1 MKILDRI
8 PRFLT
13 SAVVTA
19 GVLYLTLAPRP
30 FGSVRIPLFEGAD
43 KVVHFMMFFATA
55 FAYHFDFR
63 RGKKPVDEARLMGWI
78 FVSLSAFGGLIELAQ
93 WKMRMGRSGD
103 WYDLLADIAGAVYG
117 IILAWLISAKTNID
131 DRR

>member
-43 KVVHFMMFFATA
+43 KVVHFMMFFAMA

-117 IILAWLISAKTNID
+117 IILAWQISAKNKH
-131 DRR
+131 

>member
-43 KVVHFMMFFATA
+43 KVVHFMMFFAMA

-103 WYDLLADIAGAVYG
+103 WYDLLADIAGAAYG
-117 IILAWLISAKTNID
+117 IILAWLISAKNKH
-131 DRR
+131 

>member
-1 MKILDRI
+1 MKILDKI

-30 FGSVRIPLFEGAD
+30 FWSVRIPLFEGAD
-43 KVVHFMMFFATA
+43 KVVHFMMFLAMA

-117 IILAWLISAKTNID
+117 IILAWLISAKNKH
-131 DRR
+131 

>member
-30 FGSVRIPLFEGAD
+30 FGSVGIPLFEGAD
-43 KVVHFMMFFATA
+43 KVVHFMMFFAMA

-117 IILAWLISAKTNID
+117 IILAWLISAKNKH
-131 DRR
+131 

>member
-1 MKILDRI
+1 MKIVDRI

-43 KVVHFMMFFATA
+43 KVVHFMMFFAMA

-103 WYDLLADIAGAVYG
+103 WYDLLVDIAGAVYG
-117 IILAWLISAKTNID
+117 IILAWLISAKNKH
-131 DRR
+131 

>member
-30 FGSVRIPLFEGAD
+30 FGSVRIHLFEGAD
-43 KVVHFMMFFATA
+43 KVVHFMMFLAMA

-117 IILAWLISAKTNID
+117 IILAWLISAKNKH
-131 DRR
+131 

>member
-13 SAVVTA
+13 LAVVTA

-43 KVVHFMMFFATA
+43 KVVHFMMFLAMA

-117 IILAWLISAKTNID
+117 IILAWLISAKNKH
-131 DRR
+131 

>member
-30 FGSVRIPLFEGAD
+30 FGSVRVPLFEGAD
-43 KVVHFMMFFATA
+43 KVVHFMMFFAMA

-117 IILAWLISAKTNID
+117 IILAWLISAKNKH
-131 DRR
+131 

>member
-43 KVVHFMMFFATA
+43 KVMHFMMFFAMA

-117 IILAWLISAKTNID
+117 IILAWLISAKNKH
-131 DRR
+131 

>member
-19 GVLYLTLAPRP
+19 GVFYLTLAPRP

-43 KVVHFMMFFATA
+43 KVVHFMMFLAMA

-117 IILAWLISAKTNID
+117 IILAWLISAKNKH
-131 DRR
+131 

>member
-43 KVVHFMMFFATA
+43 KVVHFMMFFAMA

-93 WKMRMGRSGD
+93 WKMRMGRSSD

-117 IILAWLISAKTNID
+117 IILAWLISAKNKH
-131 DRR
+131 

>member
-1 MKILDRI
+1 MKILDKI

-43 KVVHFMMFFATA
+43 KVVHFMMFFAMA

-117 IILAWLISAKTNID
+117 IILAWLISAKNKH
-131 DRR
+131 

>member
-19 GVLYLTLAPRP
+19 GALYLTLAPRP

-43 KVVHFMMFFATA
+43 KVVHFMMFFAMA

-117 IILAWLISAKTNID
+117 IILAWLISAKNKH
-131 DRR
+131 

>member
-1 MKILDRI
+1 MKILDRT

-43 KVVHFMMFFATA
+43 KVVHFMMFFAMA

-117 IILAWLISAKTNID
+117 IILAWLISAKNKH
-131 DRR
+131 

>member
-1 MKILDRI
+1 MKILDKI

-43 KVVHFMMFFATA
+43 KVVHFMMFFAMA

-103 WYDLLADIAGAVYG
+103 WYDLLADIAGTVYG
-117 IILAWLISAKTNID
+117 IILAWLISAKNKH
-131 DRR
+131 

>member
-43 KVVHFMMFFATA
+43 KVVHFMMFFAMA

-103 WYDLLADIAGAVYG
+103 WYALLADIAGAVYG
-117 IILAWLISAKTNID
+117 IILAWLISAKNKH
-131 DRR
+131 

>member
-43 KVVHFMMFFATA
+43 KVVHFMMFFAMA

-103 WYDLLADIAGAVYG
+103 WYDMLADIAGAVYG
-117 IILAWLISAKTNID
+117 IILAWLISAKNEH
-131 DRR
+131 

>member
-43 KVVHFMMFFATA
+43 KVVHFMMFFAMT
-55 FAYHFDFR
+55 FANHFDFR

-117 IILAWLISAKTNID
+117 IILAWLISAKNKH
-131 DRR
+131 

>member
-30 FGSVRIPLFEGAD
+30 FGSVRIPLFGGAD
-43 KVVHFMMFFATA
+43 KVVHFMMFFAMA

-117 IILAWLISAKTNID
+117 IILAWLISAKNKH
-131 DRR
+131 

>member
-30 FGSVRIPLFEGAD
+30 FGSVRIPLLEGAD
-43 KVVHFMMFFATA
+43 KVVHFMMFFAMA

-117 IILAWLISAKTNID
+117 IILAWLISAKNKH
-131 DRR
+131 

>member
-30 FGSVRIPLFEGAD
+30 FGSVRSPLFEGAD
-43 KVVHFMMFFATA
+43 KVVHFMMFFAMA

-117 IILAWLISAKTNID
+117 IILAWLISAKNKH
-131 DRR
+131 

>member
-43 KVVHFMMFFATA
+43 KMVHFMMFFAMA

-93 WKMRMGRSGD
+93 WKMLMGRSGD

-117 IILAWLISAKTNID
+117 IILAWLISAKNKH
-131 DRR
+131 

>member
-1 MKILDRI
+1 MKILDKI

-43 KVVHFMMFFATA
+43 KVVHCMMFFAMA

-103 WYDLLADIAGAVYG
+103 WYDLLADIAGTVYG
-117 IILAWLISAKTNID
+117 IILAWLISAKNKH
-131 DRR
+131 

>member
-19 GVLYLTLAPRP
+19 GMLYLTLAPRP

-43 KVVHFMMFFATA
+43 KVVHFMMFFAMA

-117 IILAWLISAKTNID
+117 IILAWLISAKNKH
-131 DRR
+131 

>member
-43 KVVHFMMFFATA
+43 KVVHFMMFFAMA

-93 WKMRMGRSGD
+93 CKMRMGRSGD

-117 IILAWLISAKTNID
+117 IILAWLISAKNKH
-131 DRR
+131 

>member
-43 KVVHFMMFFATA
+43 KVVHFMMFLAMA

-93 WKMRMGRSGD
+93 WKMRMGRGGD

-117 IILAWLISAKTNID
+117 IILAWLISAKNKH
-131 DRR
+131 

>member
-43 KVVHFMMFFATA
+43 KVVHFMMFFAMA
-55 FAYHFDFR
+55 FAYHSDFR

-117 IILAWLISAKTNID
+117 IILAWLISAKNKH
-131 DRR
+131 

>member
-1 MKILDRI
+1 MKILDGI

-19 GVLYLTLAPRP
+19 GVLYLALAPRP

-43 KVVHFMMFFATA
+43 KVVHFMMFFAMA

-117 IILAWLISAKTNID
+117 IILAWLISAKNKH
-131 DRR
+131 

>member
-43 KVVHFMMFFATA
+43 KVVHFMMFFAMA
-55 FAYHFDFR
+55 FAYHIDFR

-103 WYDLLADIAGAVYG
+103 WYDLLADIAGTVYG
-117 IILAWLISAKTNID
+117 IILAWLISAKNKH
-131 DRR
+131 

>member
-43 KVVHFMMFFATA
+43 KVVHFMMFFAMA

-103 WYDLLADIAGAVYG
+103 WYDLLADITGAVYG
-117 IILAWLISAKTNID
+117 IILAWLISAKNKH
-131 DRR
+131 

>member
-30 FGSVRIPLFEGAD
+30 FGSERIPLFEGAD
-43 KVVHFMMFFATA
+43 KVMHFMMFFAMA

-117 IILAWLISAKTNID
+117 IILAWLISAKNKH
-131 DRR
+131 

>member
-30 FGSVRIPLFEGAD
+30 FGSVRIPLFEGAN
-43 KVVHFMMFFATA
+43 KVVHFMMFFAMA

-117 IILAWLISAKTNID
+117 IILAWLISAKNKH
-131 DRR
+131 

>member
-30 FGSVRIPLFEGAD
+30 FESVRIPLFEGAD
-43 KVVHFMMFFATA
+43 KVVHFMMFLAMA

-117 IILAWLISAKTNID
+117 IILAWLISAKNKH
-131 DRR
+131 

>member
-43 KVVHFMMFFATA
+43 KVVHFMMFFAMA

-78 FVSLSAFGGLIELAQ
+78 FVSLSASGGLIELAQ

-117 IILAWLISAKTNID
+117 IILAWLISAKNKH
-131 DRR
+131 

>member
-1 MKILDRI
+1 MKILDII

-43 KVVHFMMFFATA
+43 KVVHFMMFFAMA

-117 IILAWLISAKTNID
+117 IILAWLISAKNKH
-131 DRR
+131 

>member
-30 FGSVRIPLFEGAD
+30 FGSVRIPLVEGAD
-43 KVVHFMMFFATA
+43 KVVHFMMFFAMA

-117 IILAWLISAKTNID
+117 IILAWLISAKNKH
-131 DRR
+131 

>member
-43 KVVHFMMFFATA
+43 KVVHFMMFFAMA

-117 IILAWLISAKTNID
+117 IILAWLISAKNK
-131 DRR
+131 R

>member
-43 KVVHFMMFFATA
+43 KVVHFMMFFAMA
-55 FAYHFDFR
+55 LAYHFDFR

-117 IILAWLISAKTNID
+117 IILAWLISAKNKH
-131 DRR
+131 

>member
-43 KVVHFMMFFATA
+43 KVVHFMMFFAMA

-117 IILAWLISAKTNID
+117 IILAWLVSAKNKH
-131 DRR
+131 

>member
-30 FGSVRIPLFEGAD
+30 FGSVRIPLFEEAD
-43 KVVHFMMFFATA
+43 KVVHFMMFLAMA

-117 IILAWLISAKTNID
+117 IILAWLISAKNKH
-131 DRR
+131 